1 MKRLTSRV
9 LFKASPMML
18 AVALGL
24 LGPAALTDE
33 EDDGMAADLSPVP
46 ASPASNETAASRATL
61 ETNKPG

>member
-24 LGPAALTDE
+24 LGPAALNDE
-33 EDDGMAADLSPVP
+33 EDDGIASE
-46 ASPASNETAASRATL
+46 ASPMPANSGADDVPSGLDLLDVAAPA
-61 ETNKPG
+61 

>member
-33 EDDGMAADLSPVP
+33 DDDGIAADLSPVP
-46 ASPASNETAASRATL
+46 ASHAANTDANNAGTL
-61 ETNKPG
+61 ETSEPG

>member
-24 LGPAALTDE
+24 LGPAAVTDDD
-33 EDDGMAADLSPVP
+33 DDGIASEAATVP
-46 ASPASNETAASRATL
+46 ASSGLSAPIADTIADS
-61 ETNKPG
+61 PPI

>member
-24 LGPAALTDE
+24 LGPAALNDE
-33 EDDGMAADLSPVP
+33 EDDGIADEASPVP
-46 ASPASNETAASRATL
+46 ATPAAPHATMDTL
-61 ETNKPG
+61 ESSDSA